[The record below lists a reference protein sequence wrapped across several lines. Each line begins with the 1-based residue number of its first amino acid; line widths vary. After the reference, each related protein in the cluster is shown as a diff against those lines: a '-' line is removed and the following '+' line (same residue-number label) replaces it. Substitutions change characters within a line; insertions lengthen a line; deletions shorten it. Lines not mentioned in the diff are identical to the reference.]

1 MPLRNYELSLLILK
15 RPLFSEVGYIQ
26 AGIIMMIKSGQQILV
41 LVVSLRAQCGTV
53 AAYPHCMKKYSIHS
67 IILSTTK
74 LIEHG
79 TKPKWYQ
86 AS

>member
-1 MPLRNYELSLLILK
+1 
-15 RPLFSEVGYIQ
+15 
-26 AGIIMMIKSGQQILV
+26 MMMKSGQQILV

-53 AAYPHCMKKYSIHS
+53 AAYPHSMKRYFINS

-79 TKPKWYQ
+79 IKPKWYQ